1 MLTTIDK
8 ALVALASSGG
18 LAAVLPFLGGP
29 FTDPKFDAAIIGA
42 VTYLLTYL
50 VPNKSSN

>member
-8 ALVALASSGG
+8 AVLALASSGG

-29 FTDPKFDAAIIGA
+29 FSDPKFDGMVVGLITG
-42 VTYLLTYL
+42 LLTYL
-50 VPNKSSN
+50 VPNKGGA